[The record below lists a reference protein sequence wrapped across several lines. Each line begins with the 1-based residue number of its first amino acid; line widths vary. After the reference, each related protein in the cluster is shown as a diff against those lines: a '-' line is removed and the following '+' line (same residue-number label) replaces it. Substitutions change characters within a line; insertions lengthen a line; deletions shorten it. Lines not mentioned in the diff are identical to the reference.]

1 MASVLTEIKTYCS
14 RCGRQTWWYQELGPK
29 PLCERCWDQ
38 DVGGTII
45 TARTGIEPLLLPVE
59 LAADKRAYYQ
69 AHRVEAAADQR
80 AYYQAHRVE
89 IAADK
94 RAYREAH
101 RVELAAYQ
109 RAYREAHRVELA
121 ADKRAYYQAH
131 RVEIAADK
139 DHNTILEFQA
149 NFMREHTG
157 YSFSK
162 QPHAGRHQ
170 LTPLPAPA

>member
-94 RAYREAH
+94 
-101 RVELAAYQ
+101 
-109 RAYREAHRVELA
+109 
-121 ADKRAYYQAH
+121 
-131 RVEIAADK
+131 

>member
-69 AHRVEAAADQR
+69 AHRVE
-80 AYYQAHRVE
+80 
-89 IAADK
+89 
-94 RAYREAH
+94 
-101 RVELAAYQ
+101 
-109 RAYREAHRVELA
+109 
-121 ADKRAYYQAH
+121 
-131 RVEIAADK
+131 IAADK